1 MHNRTRKGSG
11 LHGSDRW
18 LVYKSK
24 LGDRCG
30 QSLRLHYSISME
42 KDYSDTPESAEFTE
56 THTGQVETAHMSKWQ
71 RFKYGFGPA
80 DISHID
86 TEGLTPMEITALK
99 TANSP
104 LQRGLKGRHLQM
116 IAIGGSIGTGLFVGS
131 GSTLANGGPAALLIA
146 YGIIGI
152 MLLLTMHA
160 LGELAVCFP
169 VSGGFC
175 TYFTRFIDTAWGFA
189 MAWNYVMN
197 WFVVLPLELV
207 AASMTV
213 NFWNEMN
220 GTHINAAAWVSVFW
234 AVITCIN
241 LFGVKGYGEAEFVFS
256 IIKVVAIVGFVIF
269 GIVMACGGGPER
281 GDFHHYMGGTLW
293 QHPGAFAHGFKGV
306 CAVFVTAAFAF
317 AGTELCGLAAAETE
331 NPRKMLPRATKQV
344 FWRICLFYIVSLT
357 IVGLLVPWNNDQL
370 LNGSSSADAAASPF
384 VIAIR
389 LAGVKGLPSVMNVV
403 IMISVLSVGN
413 ASVYGFSRTMAAMG
427 ESGQAPKIFAYIDR
441 EGRPIFGILV
451 VLAFGLF
458 SFIAAAGAETRN
470 EVFNWLLALSGLSS
484 VFVWGSICLA
494 HIRFRLALKYRG
506 RGTDELTFRAAFG
519 VWGSV
524 LGLILNCLV
533 LMAQFWIALYP
544 LGAKTP
550 NASDFFQAY
559 LAAPV
564 VIAFWIFWKVWKRDG
579 FLGLKDLDID
589 TGRREMDLDKVRAEM
604 AIEDEELSRRSFLY
618 RTYNFWC

>member
-1 MHNRTRKGSG
+1 MSERKS
-11 LHGSDRW
+11 
-18 LVYKSK
+18 
-24 LGDRCG
+24 
-30 QSLRLHYSISME
+30 
-42 KDYSDTPESAEFTE
+42 FTE
-56 THTGQVETAHMSKWQ
+56 NVDSDHSVGEIHEVKPEGPPDTSHLNAWGK
-71 RFKYGFGPA
+71 FKHGFGPA
-80 DISHID
+80 DVGHLD
-86 TEGLTPMEITALK
+86 LTGLTPMEITALK
-99 TANSP
+99 TANAP
-104 LQRGLKGRHLQM
+104 LQRNLKGRHLQM

-146 YGIIGI
+146 YGVIGI

-175 TYFTRFIDTAWGFA
+175 TYFTRFLDPGWGFA
-189 MAWNYVMN
+189 MSWNYIMG
-197 WFVVLPLELV
+197 WFVILPLELV

-220 GTHINAAAWVSVFW
+220 GTHINAAAWVSIFW
-234 AVITCIN
+234 VIICAIN

-256 IIKVVAIVGFVIF
+256 IIKVAAICGFIIF
-269 GIVMACGGGPER
+269 GIVMACGGGPKGGE
-281 GDFHHYMGGTLW
+281 FSHYQGGKLW
-293 QHPGAFAHGFKGV
+293 QHPGAFAHSFKGV
-306 CAVFVTAAFAF
+306 CSVFVTAAFAF

-331 NPRKMLPRATKQV
+331 NPRKMLPKATKQV

-357 IVGLLVPWNNDQL
+357 LVGLLVPYNNDQL

-413 ASVYGFSRTMAAMG
+413 AAVYGFSRTIAAMG

-441 EGRPIFGILV
+441 EGRPIYGIIV

-484 VFVWGSICLA
+484 VFIWGSICAA
-494 HIRFRLALKYRG
+494 HIRFRMALAYRG
-506 RGTDELTFRAAFG
+506 RDTGELSFVAAFG

-524 LGLILNCLV
+524 IGVVLNCLV

-544 LGAKTP
+544 LGGSP

-564 VIAFWIFWKVWKRDG
+564 ILGFLIFWKIWKRDG
-579 FLGLKDLDID
+579 WFVMLKDLDID
-589 TGRREMDLDKVRAEM
+589 TGRREPDLERVKAEM
-604 AIEDEELSRRSFLY
+604 AEENYQLSQRNFLY